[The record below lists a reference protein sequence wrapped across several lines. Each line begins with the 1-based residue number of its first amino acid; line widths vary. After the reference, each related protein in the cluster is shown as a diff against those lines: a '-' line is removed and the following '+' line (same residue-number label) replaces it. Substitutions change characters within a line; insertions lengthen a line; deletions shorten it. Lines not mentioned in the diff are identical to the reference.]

1 MGEALL
7 QAAQDWAGARGYGL
21 MQLFVLPENAAARRL
36 YERQGYRTEWLK
48 YVRPLP

>member
-1 MGEALL
+1 
-7 QAAQDWAGARGYGL
+7 